1 MILVGTEPS
10 LDLGE
15 AMLGP
20 VESDPG
26 RLQGL
31 AYELWVGHSFRF
43 VKVGGN
49 NNVVFIGESHWKKK
63 TIHDISSE

>member
-15 AMLGP
+15 AVLGP

-31 AYELWVGHSFRF
+31 AYKLQVGHSLCF
-43 VKVGGN
+43 VEVRGG
-49 NNVVFIGESHWKKK
+49 NNVVFIGESHW
-63 TIHDISSE
+63 